1 LIHFYKRDMA
11 TKKTYTQDMLEDLLP
26 QYYKRLFPYQQYA
39 RWLQY
44 GNIDKNYMANREFS
58 FTLADDIYI
67 RYQSFA
73 NGEELEAEMIK
84 RCPHKIDIGAVY
96 NAKPSEHKKLTNFSP
111 QEREL
116 VFDIDL
122 TDYDDVRTCCSGAK
136 ICAKCWRYMTVA
148 VKILD
153 SALREDFGFQNILWV
168 YSGRRGV
175 HCWVC
180 DPEARKLST
189 AARGA
194 VAEYLQVVSGGEHKT
209 KKVLLRGQSVHPSI
223 KRASEIIKR
232 DFEQL
237 CLVDQDILG
246 TKESWTKVLALIPDE
261 DLRVACVNLMEKGK
275 DSIDRWNKLR
285 DTCVQYTKNKSWK
298 GRKTS
303 DFIMMEIMLQFAYP
317 RLDIAVSKGMNH
329 LLKAPFVIHPKTG
342 RVCVPFNPAKADKF
356 NPEDVP
362 TVLQLVEEIDSFTK
376 DAADE
381 LKNVKAY
388 KKTSMKDPV
397 GIFEEFL
404 SNLSSTWRGK
414 LMEKS
419 DNKME
424 F

>member
-1 LIHFYKRDMA
+1 MGVGTTYKPE
-11 TKKTYTQDMLEDLLP
+11 MLEDLLP

-44 GNIDKNYMANREFS
+44 GNLDKNYMANRELS

-67 RYQSFA
+67 RYLSFSGA
-73 NGEELEAEMIK
+73 EELEAEMIK

-96 NAKPSEHKKLTNFSP
+96 NARPTDHKKLANFTP

-136 ICAKCWRYMTVA
+136 ICEKCWRYMTVA

-153 SALREDFGFQNILWV
+153 SALRDDFGFSNLLWV

-180 DPEARKLST
+180 DEEARKLSG

-209 KKVLLRGQSVHPSI
+209 KKVVLKGSQVHPSVQ
-223 KRASEIIKR
+223 RAVDIIKV
-232 DFEQL
+232 DFEKL
-237 CLVDQDILG
+237 CLIDQDILG
-246 TKESWTKVLALIPDE
+246 SKESWSKVTALIPDD
-261 DLRVACVNLMEKGK
+261 DLKQEVESKMEKAK
-275 DSIDRWNKLR
+275 NSVERWNLLR
-285 DTCVQYTKNKSWK
+285 NSCLSYVKSKQWNK
-298 GRKTS
+298 RRTS
-303 DFIMMEIMLQFAYP
+303 EHILSEIMLQFAYP

-329 LLKAPFVIHPKTG
+329 LLKAPYCIHPKTG
-342 RVCVPFNPAKADKF
+342 RVCVPFNPAKAERF
-356 NPEDVP
+356 NPTEVP
-362 TVLQLVEEIDSFTK
+362 SVLQLVEEIDAFTK
-376 DAADE
+376 DASE
-381 LKNVKAY
+381 EMKNVKAY
-388 KKTSMKDPV
+388 KKTSMKDSMI
-397 GIFEEFL
+397 IFEEFL
-404 SNLSSTWRGK
+404 SGLASSRKGK
-414 LMEKS
+414 MIDHS
-419 DNKME
+419 DSKMD

>member
-1 LIHFYKRDMA
+1 
-11 TKKTYTQDMLEDLLP
+11 
-26 QYYKRLFPYQQYA
+26 LFPYQQYT

-44 GNIDKNYMANREFS
+44 GNVDKNYMANREFS
-58 FTLADDIYI
+58 FTLEDDIYI
-67 RYQSFA
+67 RYQSFS
-73 NGEELEAEMIK
+73 NQEELEAEMIK

-96 NAKPSEHKKLTNFSP
+96 NARPTEHKKLTNFTP

-136 ICAKCWRYMTVA
+136 ICSKCWRYMTVA

-153 SALREDFGFQNILWV
+153 AALREDFGFQNILWV

-180 DPEARKLST
+180 DPDARKLTT

-209 KKVLLRGQSVHPSI
+209 KKVQLRGSVHPSI
-223 KRASEIIKR
+223 KRAIEIIKK

-237 CLVDQDILG
+237 CLIDQDIFG
-246 TKESWTKVLALIPDE
+246 SKDEWTKVLALITED
-261 DLRVACVNLMEKGK
+261 DLRKDCEKLMETGK
-275 DSIDRWNKLR
+275 DSVERWNKLR
-285 DTCVQYTKNKSWK
+285 DRCVQYNKK
-298 GRKTS
+298 KFNLRTEHILL
-303 DFIMMEIMLQFAYP
+303 DIMLQFAYP

-329 LLKAPFVIHPKTG
+329 LLKAPFCIHPKTG
-342 RVCVPFNPAKADKF
+342 RVCVPLNPAKAEKF

-362 TVLQLVEEIDSFTK
+362 TVLQLVEEIDAFTK
-376 DAADE
+376 EASEE

-388 KKTSMKDPV
+388 KKTSIKDSV

-404 SNLSSTWRGK
+404 SNLATTWKGK
-414 LMEKS
+414 LIEKS
-419 DNKME
+419 DSKME

>member
-1 LIHFYKRDMA
+1 MA
-11 TKKTYTQDMLEDLLP
+11 TKKSYTQDMLEDLLP

-73 NGEELEAEMIK
+73 NGDELEAEMIK

-96 NAKPSEHKKLTNFSP
+96 NARPSEHKKLTNFTP

-209 KKVLLRGQSVHPSI
+209 KKVLLRGQNVHPSI
-223 KRASEIIKR
+223 KRASEIIKH
-232 DFEQL
+232 DFEKL

-246 TKESWTKVLALIPDE
+246 NKESWTKVSFGFDE
-261 DLRVACVNLMEKGK
+261 MFNWCWCV
-275 DSIDRWNKLR
+275 
-285 DTCVQYTKNKSWK
+285 
-298 GRKTS
+298 
-303 DFIMMEIMLQFAYP
+303 
-317 RLDIAVSKGMNH
+317 
-329 LLKAPFVIHPKTG
+329 
-342 RVCVPFNPAKADKF
+342 
-356 NPEDVP
+356 
-362 TVLQLVEEIDSFTK
+362 
-376 DAADE
+376 
-381 LKNVKAY
+381 
-388 KKTSMKDPV
+388 V
-397 GIFEEFL
+397 GVGTY
-404 SNLSSTWRGK
+404 S
-414 LMEKS
+414 
-419 DNKME
+419 
-424 F
+424 